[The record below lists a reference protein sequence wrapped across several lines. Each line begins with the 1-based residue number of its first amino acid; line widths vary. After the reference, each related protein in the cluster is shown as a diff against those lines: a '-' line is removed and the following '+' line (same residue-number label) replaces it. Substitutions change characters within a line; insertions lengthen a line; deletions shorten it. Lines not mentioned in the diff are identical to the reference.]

1 MTKEGFKFLVPA
13 LAIVLILF
21 VVGVYISNAIVLVF
35 AVILVLIS
43 LFFVF
48 FFRDPERKIPN
59 GESLILS
66 SADGRV
72 ILIKPFQNSEF
83 MGKEG
88 TLVSV
93 FMSVFNVH
101 INRVPVSGRVRYL
114 KYNPGKFFP
123 AFKDKASS
131 ENEQTELGLENEHG
145 RIILK
150 QIAGIIARRI
160 VCKVRA
166 GDKVQAGQRLGMIQF
181 GSRVD
186 LFLPEEVEIKVKLGQ
201 KVRAGETIV
210 GIFKK

>member
-21 VVGVYISNAIVLVF
+21 VVGAYISNAMVLVF

-43 LFFVF
+43 FFFVF

-59 GESLILS
+59 GENLILS
-66 SADGRV
+66 SSDGRV
-72 ILIKPFQNSEF
+72 ILIKPFENSEF
-83 MGKEG
+83 VGKEG

-101 INRVPVSGRVRYL
+101 INRVPVSGRVRYV

-160 VCKVRA
+160 VCKVGA

-186 LFLPEEVEIKVKLGQ
+186 LFLPEDVEIKVKLSQ